1 MMTEPGTYHSC
12 MPECRDCKIRRLET
26 ALHDAEAIGDFPAEL
41 RDRLFLKESAE
52 AMQILVREKNIA
64 IALLKKAL
72 DPLAEQDCASWG
84 CDHAVG
90 EGPCEPKNARDAIAL
105 ISAPKKDPK
114 SEYRPSRHE
123 HEHGAP
129 LVADC
134 DGWCRSKFERYL
146 RNLQAE
152 VERLRGDMGMQK
164 AFIEG
169 FKVDMEEQDVTIATL
184 RSGYETAAKR
194 LHNTESHETLAGVP
208 FEFCEISICKFN
220 REALAT
226 PAEEDEKES
235 PRLRPFV
242 LAILEHFGP
251 EQNTELDGF
260 DFQDLATKFGIV
272 RWEKY
277 DPERHGE
284 GHDMEPGDDIW
295 LPAVS
300 ATQGEG

>member
-41 RDRLFLKESAE
+41 RDRLLLKESAE
-52 AMQILVREKNIA
+52 AMQILVRENSTIVA
-64 IALLKKAL
+64 TMRKAL
-72 DPLAEQDCASWG
+72 EPLAEQDCASWG

-90 EGPCEPKNARDAIAL
+90 EGPCEPKNARDAIAS
-105 ISAPKKDPK
+105 IFAPKKGPK

-146 RNLQAE
+146 RNLRAE
-152 VERLRGDMGMQK
+152 VEREREAADTVRLSNRELIGLLDNKG
-164 AFIEG
+164 A
-169 FKVDMEEQDVTIATL
+169 TIATL
-184 RSGYETAAKR
+184 QSGYETAAKR

-208 FEFCEISICKFN
+208 FEFCEISICKLN

-226 PAEEDEKES
+226 SVPKPTEND
-235 PRLRPFV
+235 PLRPFV

-251 EQNTELDGF
+251 EQGMELDCC
-260 DFQDLATKFGIV
+260 DFQDLATQFGIIK
-272 RWEKY
+272 WEKY

-284 GHDMEPGDDIW
+284 GHDMDPGDDIW